1 MYTRSRSWSNSH
13 INCSW
18 ELRGPLRWLEMSPPS
33 CSWSMLKV
41 LPGRLIIMR
50 TSRQP
55 MNSLFQMRAASWAV
69 CGVGLALAEPAPSIP
84 SSGANDCPHG
94 CLSVQEIQWNRGCQG
109 GAEGLRLVGVAEP
122 ARGADWENWQ
132 SVSECAHRFMW
143 CRNPY
148 RVNVNLNRFVVACC
162 PLPVGG

>member
-55 MNSLFQMRAASWAV
+55 RNSLFQMRAASWAV

-84 SSGANDCPHG
+84 SSGSNDCPHG
-94 CLSVQEIQWNRGCQG
+94 CLLVREIQWSRGLH
-109 GAEGLRLVGVAEP
+109 GAEGLHGVAVP
-122 ARGADWENWQ
+122 ACGADWENWQ
-132 SVSECAHRFMW
+132 SVSVRSHCFKW
-143 CRNPY
+143 CRNSY
-148 RVNVNLNRFVVACC
+148 GVNINLNRFVV
-162 PLPVGG
+162 GG